1 MILKSLTLQNIGS
14 FYGRHQID
22 LCPGGDDKPIVLI
35 GALNGS
41 GKTTILES
49 LQLGLYGKRARSL
62 FRIKTGYDDY
72 LRKLF
77 NRKAEVGDSA
87 CVEIV
92 LSHDEGGRTTEYR
105 VVRAWKFETKL
116 PSEAIQVFVDDMLD
130 PALSDTWDEQV
141 ERLIPRNLAHLFFFD
156 GEKIEMLADPSQSA
170 EILRTGIYSL
180 LGIELVDQLHADLS
194 VFRRR
199 LKKRTAT
206 PEELNE
212 IARVESELQQKQAQ
226 IRDFNDRSASL
237 TTDLD
242 AAKKA
247 LATARTR
254 FQNHGGEIF
263 ENRSTLEKDRIETTS
278 ALNQINSSLREL
290 CTHALPLCVVAEELH
305 DLAKKAEQDKLSK
318 SAQQLLSSF
327 TERDH
332 RFLDWLDGQ
341 SAATA
346 DFRAAIGQYL
356 VEDRKSL
363 EQVALLEAHM
373 DMSDDTLGHLQ
384 ALLASTLRSERQKVW
399 KLLNQHSQVTAG
411 LETIDR
417 SLEMMPEETLIRSY
431 LEEKAN
437 AEAQCTLIAKERD
450 KLSELRNQARFAADK
465 LEKELERLVSN
476 VRQQELDADES
487 TRLADYSAT
496 VQHIL
501 DELRRRSLV
510 DHLTKL
516 ESYISEAFRRL
527 LRKESLVESV
537 HIDPDSFSVTL
548 SSRDGTEITPQLIS
562 AGERQL
568 LAIALLWGL
577 GRAAGRRIPI
587 VIDTPLGRLDSVH
600 RKQLVDE
607 YFPDA
612 SHQVVL
618 LSTDEEIDEELS
630 EDLAGSIAQRY
641 MLHYDDAAEFTTIKR
656 GYFWH

>member
-1 MILKSLTLQNIGS
+1 
-14 FYGRHQID
+14 
-22 LCPGGDDKPIVLI
+22 
-35 GALNGS
+35 
-41 GKTTILES
+41 
-49 LQLGLYGKRARSL
+49 
-62 FRIKTGYDDY
+62 
-72 LRKLF
+72 
-77 NRKAEVGDSA
+77 
-87 CVEIV
+87 
-92 LSHDEGGRTTEYR
+92 
-105 VVRAWKFETKL
+105 
-116 PSEAIQVFVDDMLD
+116 
-130 PALSDTWDEQV
+130 
-141 ERLIPRNLAHLFFFD
+141 
-156 GEKIEMLADPSQSA
+156 
-170 EILRTGIYSL
+170 
-180 LGIELVDQLHADLS
+180 
-194 VFRRR
+194 
-199 LKKRTAT
+199 
-206 PEELNE
+206 
-212 IARVESELQQKQAQ
+212 
-226 IRDFNDRSASL
+226 
-237 TTDLD
+237 
-242 AAKKA
+242 
-247 LATARTR
+247 
-254 FQNHGGEIF
+254 
-263 ENRSTLEKDRIETTS
+263 
-278 ALNQINSSLREL
+278 
-290 CTHALPLCVVAEELH
+290 
-305 DLAKKAEQDKLSK
+305 
-318 SAQQLLSSF
+318 
-327 TERDH
+327 
-332 RFLDWLDGQ
+332 
-341 SAATA
+341 
-346 DFRAAIGQYL
+346 
-356 VEDRKSL
+356 
-363 EQVALLEAHM
+363 
-373 DMSDDTLGHLQ
+373 
-384 ALLASTLRSERQKVW
+384 
-399 KLLNQHSQVTAG
+399 LLNQHSQVTAG